1 MYKLLTAIVFAFAFM
16 ACQGDNSQDQ
26 SMQQDPMQQDPMQ
39 QENPMQQEEP
49 TAQTEVSDEE
59 LETFLD
65 VSSELQEIQMGSQ
78 QEMIAV
84 VEDAGL
90 SVEKYNT
97 ISEAEQMGQS
107 TDELED
113 VSEEDLENYIEASTQ
128 IAEMEEELEPEFEQ
142 IITENG
148 MDMDRF
154 QEINMALQQDPALQ
168 QRIQEMMQSN
178 MQQQAPQTEE
188 N

>member
-16 ACQGDNSQDQ
+16 ACQGDSSQDQ
-26 SMQQDPMQQDPMQ
+26 SMQQDPMQ
-39 QENPMQQEEP
+39 QENPMQQEP

-84 VEDAGL
+84 VEDEGL
-90 SVEKYNT
+90 TVEKYNA
-97 ISEAEQMGQS
+97 IAEAEQMGQP

-113 VSEEDLENYIEASTQ
+113 VSSEDLEKYVQASTQ

-142 IITENG
+142 IIEENG
-148 MDMDRF
+148 MEMDRF

-168 QRIQEMMQSN
+168 QRIQEMMQSS

>member
-1 MYKLLTAIVFAFAFM
+1 MYKLLTAIIIAFAFM
-16 ACQGDNSQDQ
+16 ACQGDGTQDQMSQDP
-26 SMQQDPMQQDPMQ
+26 SMQQDM
-39 QENPMQQEEP
+39 ENPMQQEP

-59 LETFLD
+59 LENFLE

-84 VEDAGL
+84 VEEEGL
-90 SVEKYNT
+90 TVEKYNT
-97 ISEAEQMGQS
+97 IAEAEQMGQP

-113 VSEEDLENYIEASTQ
+113 ISSEDLENYVEASTQ
-128 IAEMEEELEPEFEQ
+128 IAEMEEELEPQLEE

-148 MDMDRF
+148 MEMDRF
-154 QEINMALQQDPALQ
+154 QEINRALQQDPALQ
-168 QRIQEMMQSN
+168 QRIQQMMQNS
-178 MQQQAPQTEE
+178 MQQQAPQTEQ